1 MAHAIW
7 NGSINFGLV
16 TIPVKLFTAVREND
30 LHFNMLHKKDNG
42 RINFQRI
49 CSIDGKKVEWND
61 IVKGYEVDKGD
72 YVIVTDEDL
81 KGVAP
86 EATQSIDI
94 TEFVDLADINPIL
107 FDKPY
112 YLEPEKK
119 GRHAYAL
126 LRDSLAAAG
135 KVGIAKVVIRT
146 KEYLAALKPNGKAL
160 VLELMHYPDEIVEAD
175 DFNFPAANE
184 KASAGE
190 MKAAKMLIDTMSG
203 DFKPASYRD
212 TYREEVMTMIEAR
225 AKGKPTKAK
234 AIPKAKPATEVV
246 NLMDVLQQ
254 SLKEGGKRRA
264 AAGNGKAAASN
275 GKPAAK
281 KRRAVAAAR

>member
-16 TIPVKLFTAVREND
+16 TIPVKLFVAVRENE
-30 LHFNMLHKKDNG
+30 LHFNMLHKKDKG
-42 RINFQRI
+42 RINFQRV
-49 CSIDGKKVEWND
+49 CSVDGKKVEWND

-72 YVIVTDEDL
+72 YVIISDEDI
-81 KGVAP
+81 KSVAP

-126 LRDSLAAAG
+126 LRDSLAQSN
-135 KVGIAKVVIRT
+135 KVGIARVVIRT
-146 KEYLAALKPNGKAL
+146 KEYLAALKPNGDAL
-160 VLELMHYPDEIVEAD
+160 VLELMHYPDEIVDAG
-175 DFNFPAANE
+175 DFDFPQSKE
-184 KASAGE
+184 KVSPAE
-190 MKAAKMLIDTMSG
+190 MKAAKMLIDTMAG
-203 DFKPASYRD
+203 KFEPESYKD
-212 TYREEVMTMIEAR
+212 TYREQLMGMIEDR
-225 AKGKPTKAK
+225 AKGKPVKKVTA
-234 AIPKAKPATEVV
+234 KAKPATEVV

-254 SLKEGGKRRA
+254 SLREGSKKRPVTTNGK
-264 AAGNGKAAASN
+264 AGNGKVT
-275 GKPAAK
+275 AK
-281 KRRAVAAAR
+281 KRRAVKV